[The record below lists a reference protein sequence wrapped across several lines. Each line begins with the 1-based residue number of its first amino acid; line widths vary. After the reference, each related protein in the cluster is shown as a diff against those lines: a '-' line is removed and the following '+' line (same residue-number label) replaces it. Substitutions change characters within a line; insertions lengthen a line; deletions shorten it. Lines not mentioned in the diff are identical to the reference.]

1 MIDSIKRLREATSLS
16 IAKIKKALDKSGG
29 DEEKALEVLKLE
41 SKSSAFKR
49 AGKGTKE
56 GVIDCYIHANG
67 KIGVLVELNCETDFV
82 AKNSEFKELAHNLAM
97 HIAAMNPQYLLIEE
111 VPEEVKKHEREIYL
125 QELKDSDKPK
135 DTIEQIIDGKL
146 KKHYEEISLLTQHY
160 IKDQDITIQ
169 DLINNYIS
177 KLGEN
182 IRIGRFVRFEI

>member
-29 DEEKALEVLKLE
+29 DEEKALEILKLE
-41 SKSSAFKR
+41 SKGAAFKR

-56 GVIDCYIHANG
+56 GIIDCYIHANG

-97 HIAAMNPQYLLIEE
+97 HVAAMNPQYLLIEE

-125 QELKDSDKPK
+125 QELKNSDKPQN
-135 DTIEQIIDGKL
+135 TIEQIIDGKL

-182 IRIGRFVRFEI
+182 IRIGKFARFEI